1 MLVLRVKE
9 VTFHKPDLF
18 SPTPD
23 SEAEGSQVHSATE
36 LMRLVSQHSGG
47 KWVSVALG
55 LQTEFA
61 EFQDSQGYTEK
72 QLGFKSQKKYGTN
85 FKLYKLYF
93 KAYFIEC
100 KWPTLVI

>member
-72 QLGFKSQKKYGTN
+72 PRVNKINKKGEREN
-85 FKLYKLYF
+85 L
-93 KAYFIEC
+93 
-100 KWPTLVI
+100 

>member
-72 QLGFKSQKKYGTN
+72 PCVCTRIISAKCVWCYTYNPRTQEAEAEGLLQ
-85 FKLYKLYF
+85 
-93 KAYFIEC
+93 I
-100 KWPTLVI
+100 